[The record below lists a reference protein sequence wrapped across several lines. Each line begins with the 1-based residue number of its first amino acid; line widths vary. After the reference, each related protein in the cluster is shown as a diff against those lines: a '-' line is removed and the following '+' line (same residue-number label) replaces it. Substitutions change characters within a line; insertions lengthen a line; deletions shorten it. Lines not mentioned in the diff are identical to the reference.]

1 MTARLYGL
9 KNCDSCRSARGW
21 LDKHGVDYQFMD
33 IREHALDAATLA
45 RWCCAIDWSILL
57 NRRSTTWRSL
67 DESEKQVLDA
77 AGACRL
83 MHKYPTLLKRP
94 VLDGAGELLVG
105 FKADEYTRVL
115 GTKHE

>member
-1 MTARLYGL
+1 LVTIKLYGL

-21 LDKHGVDYQFMD
+21 LDGHGVDYLFMD

-45 RWCCAIDWSILL
+45 RWCRAIDWSVLL

-67 DESEKQVLDA
+67 SEPEKQVGDA

-83 MHKYPTLLKRP
+83 MLEHPTLLKRP
-94 VLDGAGELLVG
+94 VLDGARELLVG
-105 FKADEYTRVL
+105 FRADEYTRVL
-115 GTKHE
+115 G

>member
-1 MTARLYGL
+1 LVTIKLYGL

-21 LDKHGVDYQFMD
+21 LDGHGVDYLFMD

-45 RWCCAIDWSILL
+45 RWCRAIDWSVLL

-67 DESEKQVLDA
+67 SEPEKQVGDA

-83 MHKYPTLLKRP
+83 MLEHPTLLKRP

-115 GTKHE
+115 G